1 MQWRQGSQ
9 LLVETHCKE
18 WCLRQQVKVSGAK
31 FWKLCCYIE
40 TPLSFFL
47 VIRTLFR
54 PSWCSH
60 KFWMFTFR
68 HIHSTEEFHID
79 STVVLHSCQSD
90 TPKQELN
97 WCLEVRSSFDE
108 ITQFWEVYRH
118 RYSLRSLSL
127 FRSCQPVCGLWDLA
141 VFQNGWNKMLQTKR
155 RMEPTFWFCG

>member
-1 MQWRQGSQ
+1 MQWRQGSE
-9 LLVETHCKE
+9 LLVETLQRVVLDTASE
-18 WCLRQQVKVSGAK
+18 GLWSQVLKTLLLH
-31 FWKLCCYIE
+31 WN
-40 TPLSFFL
+40 PLSFFL

-68 HIHSTEEFHID
+68 HIHSTEEFCID
-79 STVVLHSCQSD
+79 STVVLRSCQSD

-108 ITQFWEVYRH
+108 IAQFWEVYRH

-127 FRSCQPVCGLWDLA
+127 LRSCQPVCGLWDLA
-141 VFQNGWNKMLQTKR
+141 VFQNGWNKVFQTKR